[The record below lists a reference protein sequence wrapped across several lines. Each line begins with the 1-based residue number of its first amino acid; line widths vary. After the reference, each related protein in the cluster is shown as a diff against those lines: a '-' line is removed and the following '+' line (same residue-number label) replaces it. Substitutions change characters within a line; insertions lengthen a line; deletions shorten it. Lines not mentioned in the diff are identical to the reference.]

1 LEFPDAFIKTLP
13 RLEFSDHH
21 PILIC
26 PFGNDVNKAPR
37 RFRFENAW
45 HLHANYKDMVK
56 SCWTEGDSVVRN
68 LKSLQSEFKKWNCST
83 FNQVLHQKRRL
94 EARIG
99 GIQSKIAIRR
109 TSYGLRRIE
118 EKLQHELSDILKQ
131 EEIMWFQRSRAK
143 WLKDGDRNTRYYHL
157 KTTHRHKRNNIVML
171 RMASGE
177 WVDDQQELQSMVNEY
192 YQHLFAKPNGEW
204 N

>member
-118 EKLQHELSDILKQ
+118 EKLQHELSDI
-131 EEIMWFQRSRAK
+131 
-143 WLKDGDRNTRYYHL
+143 
-157 KTTHRHKRNNIVML
+157 HRHKRNNIVML